1 MYVKSL
7 PSKSMAH
14 IFRGRQ
20 SYVRLHFD
28 PYQEEVG
35 DMEPTVGHL
44 HQPLQVQLH
53 QVSDPLRTA
62 LHHYLQGIRCL
73 VISPYWAK
81 EDLHLWGILS
91 ATTLQADLDWLH
103 HPQRLLLLPSIV
115 LVLTK
120 MDMELDMP
128 R

>member
-7 PSKSMAH
+7 PSKSMVH

-28 PYQEEVG
+28 LYQEEVG

-62 LHHYLQGIRCL
+62 LRHYLQGTPCL
-73 VISPYWAK
+73 VISLYWAK
-81 EDLHLWGILS
+81 EDLHLWGILL
-91 ATTLQADLDWLH
+91 ATILQADLDWLH